1 MDDLDQATRA
11 LASSAVKTPD
21 AREASDLRSTQALVD
36 LYTADPETEGAGYA
50 LSIIQYRGG
59 IEEYTVA
66 AEYSVSV
73 DAHKRRVAAD
83 ILAQLGWQEKTYHE
97 ESVKI
102 LIRLLSDSDPAVLQ
116 AAAIACGHRNS
127 ALTVQRLAELA
138 DHPSQNVRYGVSYGL
153 AGRNDPLA
161 IRALIGLTKDLDRDV
176 RDWATFALGSQT
188 ELDTNDLREA
198 LRDRLTDADP
208 EVRGEALVGLARRH
222 DAQLK
227 QAILDS
233 LNGEFHGDWMLEAAE
248 IVRDPEFV
256 PALRNLRATMDPG
269 LPSRFFESVDKA
281 LLACAGTV
289 ED

>member
-11 LASSAVKTPD
+11 LASTAVKTPD

-36 LYTADPETEGAGYA
+36 LYTADPETEEAGYA

-59 IEEYTVA
+59 LEEYTVA
-66 AEYSVSV
+66 AEYSVSP

-83 ILAQLGWQEKTYHE
+83 ILAQLGWQEKAFHE
-97 ESVKI
+97 ESVQI
-102 LIRLLSDSDPAVLQ
+102 LARLLTDADPAVLQ
-116 AAAIACGHRNS
+116 AAAIACGHRHS
-127 ALTVQRLAELA
+127 ALTVQRLVVLA
-138 DHPSQNVRYGVSYGL
+138 DHPSRNVRYGVSYGL
-153 AGRNDPLA
+153 AGQDDPQA
-161 IRALIGLTKDLDRDV
+161 IRALIQLTKDSDRDV

-188 ELDTNDLREA
+188 ELDTSDLREA

-222 DAQLK
+222 DGQLK

-248 IVRDPEFV
+248 AVRDPDFV
-256 PALRNLRATMDPG
+256 PALEKLRETMDRD
-269 LPSRFFESVDKA
+269 LPARFFDSVDKA
-281 LLACAGTV
+281 LLACGRKA
-289 ED
+289 